1 MASDSKLPIA
11 IFAALVAIIAT
22 PFLVDYVRE
31 IRRPVLMEARV
42 VTATD
47 SDTVFR
53 EGRRHVQVGETAEA
67 AVAVRFGRRGKAG
80 RWMAPVDRLAID
92 EREVDHERTGT
103 WPEQAHTL
111 RVFWFSV
118 ESTNLGGSLNADNA
132 ADRLRYR
139 TYFAPEMGRSL
150 RAKRLP
156 ETHNDDHIG
165 QQSVTVPEGAGTVRL
180 YARVEVVETES
191 DLRPLQAVTTI
202 GTEDVLEPEFSA
214 VFRPAD
220 LGEAINS
227 SVGEL
232 FGIPGFEPRS
242 ETGSWNEVTI
252 PSFQMSFTD
261 LVSERFV
268 VSSRT
273 LAAVAVTG
281 EADIGE
287 DAFTD
292 LGTLSI
298 TAEKILRRGRALRWQ
313 GEVRA
318 GDLLVDGD
326 HWWVLLGDDGNG
338 ELDPADTVLHCWG
351 RPPERTTLW
360 ASLETEETTVELIRY
375 AE

>member
-1 MASDSKLPIA
+1 
-11 IFAALVAIIAT
+11 
-22 PFLVDYVRE
+22 
-31 IRRPVLMEARV
+31 
-42 VTATD
+42 
-47 SDTVFR
+47 
-53 EGRRHVQVGETAEA
+53 
-67 AVAVRFGRRGKAG
+67 
-80 RWMAPVDRLAID
+80 
-92 EREVDHERTGT
+92 
-103 WPEQAHTL
+103 L

-139 TYFAPEMGRSL
+139 TYFAPEMGRRL
-150 RAKRLP
+150 RARRLP

>member
-150 RAKRLP
+150 RARRLP

>member
-47 SDTVFR
+47 SDRVFR
-53 EGRRHVQVGETAEA
+53 EGRRHVRVGETAEA